1 MTIKW
6 LCLIFGITPSPCCRI
21 LNRILRMTVKRLR
34 FHPLASIV
42 FPNEEKM
49 QRFVEMISLC
59 EPTIANVIGF
69 MDGLGLATQMT
80 NERLK
85 QNAYYCGYDCD
96 TMINN
101 VLLFGPD
108 RKVFFAPLI
117 IRGAGWMG
125 HSLLGFFH
133 T

>member
-1 MTIKW
+1 
-6 LCLIFGITPSPCCRI
+6 
-21 LNRILRMTVKRLR
+21 MTVKRLW

-49 QRFVEMISLC
+49 QRIAEMISLC
-59 EPTIANVIGF
+59 EPTIANAIGF

-101 VLLFGPD
+101 VSVFGPD
-108 RKVFFAPLI
+108 GKVFFCAVDYPGSWLDGTLTACFSHI
-117 IRGAGWMG
+117 KRKYW
-125 HSLLGFFH
+125 
-133 T
+133 